1 MNYSDKPWLK
11 SYKLGPYKLKES
23 MAPYP
28 EVPIFKVLD
37 DAAQNHPGKT
47 ALLFEG
53 RTLKYRQLKDQADRL
68 AAALS
73 RLGIEKGDR
82 INIFLRNCMEY
93 IISPWG
99 IQKAGGVIV
108 PTSTLRTDE
117 GLIHEAG
124 NSNSKGIIC
133 QERDLERI
141 LGIKDQCGVE
151 HIIVTSDDGYD
162 VQSISTSLPKGVY
175 EFRKLLED
183 HEPNPP
189 RVNIDPVNDICE
201 LPHTGG
207 STGVPKA
214 VMITHYGRYCN
225 LIQLMPWMMA
235 PLAPGIIGKASV
247 LIPLSLFHAFGHYI
261 HQAAVFWGLRIIL
274 LPDPRDTDKLIDTIK
289 EYRPFMIPVVPTQL
303 MRMAQAKIGRL
314 NVLALSGS
322 APLPDEVRQAVQK
335 EMGNPV
341 GEAYGLTETGPGT
354 HADLS
359 GFGRITGFMSK
370 EKKSVG
376 VPLPDTECK
385 LVDPATG
392 QEVPFGEE
400 GEIVVRGPQI
410 MKGYWPEAGNGL
422 TQDGWLHTGDIG
434 HMDEDGYFFI
444 SDRIKDMVNVSGM
457 KVYTTTVDETLYK
470 HPGVLM
476 AAAFGV
482 PDPKNPGSERVMAV
496 IKLKDHYQGNVQQ
509 EDIVSFCKEHLAP
522 YAVPKYVEFKD
533 DLPMTVTEKLFK
545 RQLRDEAIQN
555 MKERGEIG

>member
-162 VQSISTSLPKGVY
+162 VQSISKSLPKGVY

-261 HQAAVFWGLRIIL
+261 HQAAVFWGRRIIL